1 MTCFVLFFLP
11 ILLYLSY
18 WQISRGVEKKE
29 IWETYSISKILPP
42 LIEKELL
49 SNKVELLFYR
59 SVVIKGSYIEKSF
72 LLDNRTYRK
81 EKGFEVF
88 TPFKSDNNR
97 VYLINRGWT
106 NGVEELGF
114 VAPVGSQQIEG
125 VVSPFNKY
133 GLDLSKE
140 KTPDSFPIVVQEL
153 THPLASSLL
162 GENINIEHLV
172 IQLSA
177 ASRGAFEPIWGPTEI
192 KASRHWGYAVQWLGL
207 ALALLGLYVYFGFKQ
222 SSKK

>member
-11 ILLYLSY
+11 ILLYLGY
-18 WQISRGVEKKE
+18 WQISRGFEKKE
-29 IWETYSISKILPP
+29 IWETYSISKTLPP

-49 SNKVELLFYR
+49 SNKMELLFYR

-106 NGVEELGF
+106 KGV
-114 VAPVGSQQIEG
+114 
-125 VVSPFNKY
+125 
-133 GLDLSKE
+133 
-140 KTPDSFPIVVQEL
+140 
-153 THPLASSLL
+153 
-162 GENINIEHLV
+162 
-172 IQLSA
+172 
-177 ASRGAFEPIWGPTEI
+177 
-192 KASRHWGYAVQWLGL
+192 
-207 ALALLGLYVYFGFKQ
+207 
-222 SSKK
+222 